1 MYLYLFKV
9 IKRGNRLRLHDA
21 KIIIGFCRLVEIS
34 WQNKVSIFKSKFVHI
49 CKRSCSARWFWV
61 TDNFEETVVHD
72 GLQYLVH
79 YVVPNELLLQP
90 S

>member
-34 WQNKVSIFKSKFVHI
+34 WQNKVSIFKSCLSTFV
-49 CKRSCSARWFWV
+49 
-61 TDNFEETVVHD
+61 NEVVRHV
-72 GLQYLVH
+72 GY
-79 YVVPNELLLQP
+79 
-90 S
+90 